1 MLSTIFTFIRT
12 SVVPSKRALRLRL
25 APLHAYMGATFVLTL
40 LITVLD
46 FIVIRPDFFIPMWLF
61 LHGFAIFFFYLI
73 WVAFMALYV
82 QLFTRVY
89 SKNMWAYRQAWPYAV
104 SMTLVPTILLV
115 ILYHMNSSL
124 ISIGI
129 VIGLLYITYP
139 LTKVPQKKQRR
150 TSS

>member
-1 MLSTIFTFIRT
+1 MLSTIFTFLRT
-12 SVVPSKRALRLRL
+12 SLVPSKRALRLRL

-73 WVAFMALYV
+73 WVAIMALYV

-89 SKNMWAYRQAWPYAV
+89 SKNMWAYRQAWPYTV
-104 SMTLVPTILLV
+104 SMTFVPTIILV
-115 ILYHMNSSL
+115 ALYHMNSS
-124 ISIGI
+124 IMWIG
-129 VIGLLYITYP
+129 VLFGLGYITYP

-150 TSS
+150 ASS